1 MESVENEADNL
12 ITESNS
18 RATDI
23 TTNSSSVLSIRELL
37 NQSPS
42 ETPSPASSPPPP
54 TITTSPNNLT
64 TTTTTAAAT
73 TTTTTTPKTTKAIIS
88 LGKAQGME
96 GGKVVKADRNQIRK
110 QRRRFSSAAA
120 SQAALNGTAT
130 LVNPPQLVYEMICG
144 ELAIGKKKIGGG
156 FYGY

>member
-54 TITTSPNNLT
+54 TITTSPSDLT
-64 TTTTTAAAT
+64 TTVATAAT
-73 TTTTTTPKTTKAIIS
+73 TTTTITTITPKTIIS